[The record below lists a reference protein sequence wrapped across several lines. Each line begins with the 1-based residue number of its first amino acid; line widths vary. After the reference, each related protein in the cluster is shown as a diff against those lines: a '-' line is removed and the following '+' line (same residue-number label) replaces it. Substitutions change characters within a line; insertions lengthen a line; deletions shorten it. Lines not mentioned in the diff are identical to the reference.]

1 VYSMD
6 KEQKKFIQRRLG
18 FFFLRLFTIINGI
31 LPLRFSYTLGNIL
44 GTLAYCFVAR
54 HRRIALESLAI
65 AFPHMPVA
73 ARRTIARD
81 FFVFMAQGSFE
92 LLYVLRNTK
101 SLDNVTIEGREH
113 LDEALAQK
121 RGVIIVTAHIGN
133 FPLMSLKLVKEG
145 YSVSFVTRP
154 MRDEKAGDYL
164 HNLRV
169 ASGVKTIFSYPRREC
184 ILGITRAL
192 RDNEIVILQMDQNF
206 GTGGVWVKFFG
217 LLAATP
223 TGPVTLALRTR
234 ACIVPAY
241 IYRES
246 YGKHVVKILKQEP
259 LIETQ
264 DKDETVLLNVVKL
277 TNIIESWIK
286 EHPEQWG
293 WIHRRW
299 KSRPS
304 EKMENTKFKI
314 ESQESKID

>member
-1 VYSMD
+1 MK

-18 FFFLRLFTIINGI
+18 FFFLRLFTIVNGI
-31 LPLRFSYTLGNIL
+31 LPLHFSYTLGKIL
-44 GTLAYCFVAR
+44 GNLAYLFVVR
-54 HRRIALESLAI
+54 HRRIAMESLSI
-65 AFPHMPVA
+65 AFPQKSLA
-73 ARRTIARD
+73 EKKKIARG

-92 LLYVLRNTK
+92 LLYFLRNTRN
-101 SLDNVTIEGREH
+101 LDDVTIEGKEN

-145 YSVSFVTRP
+145 YKVSFVTRP

-169 ASGVKTIFSYPRREC
+169 GSGVKTIFSYPRREC
-184 ILGITRAL
+184 VLGITKAL

-223 TGPVTLALRTR
+223 TGPVTLGLRTR

-241 IYRES
+241 IHRKGE
-246 YGKHVVKILKQEP
+246 G
-259 LIETQ
+259 
-264 DKDETVLLNVVKL
+264 
-277 TNIIESWIK
+277 
-286 EHPEQWG
+286 
-293 WIHRRW
+293 IH
-299 KSRPS
+299 
-304 EKMENTKFKI
+304 
-314 ESQESKID
+314 